1 MQTLLLGT
9 QYLPSAT
16 FSLDLVLQYSITLN
30 ATDHEVV
37 IQFGQMLIVN
47 VVQRYVSVRI
57 TTMDLAN
64 LTRDNGPTSF
74 TMLR

>member
-37 IQFGQMLIVN
+37 IQFGQI
-47 VVQRYVSVRI
+47 
-57 TTMDLAN
+57 
-64 LTRDNGPTSF
+64 LTCKCVPEVHICENNNYGLSQPD
-74 TMLR
+74 